1 MFTRWRLA
9 LVVIGSLCWVNHSSA
24 DLITFSQSWP
34 PRRVTAAEAAGGAP
48 ADGRVFE
55 FRVTTDGDILSINTL
70 QLTLGTGV
78 QLYNH
83 SFGEADEA
91 NPPNPALVGLFPA
104 LAADSWIDTPGPTSL
119 LGVKFP
125 GDGVNTTYGDLT
137 NDGPQQDFLFARIT
151 LSPAIESVVARFR
164 GFVSIAGGG
173 GSTVYSQPFDFVTP
187 LDPFPPD
194 VPEPST
200 AALLSGAAGVIGFM
214 RRNRQRSF
222 ALKNSA

>member
-1 MFTRWRLA
+1 MSTRWRLA
-9 LVVIGSLCWVNHSSA
+9 LAVVGSLCWGDHSSA

-70 QLTLGTGV
+70 QLALGSGV

-91 NPPNPALVGLFPA
+91 NPPNAALVGLFPA
-104 LAADSWIDTPGPTSL
+104 LAADSWIDTPGVTSL
-119 LGVKFP
+119 LGVKLP
-125 GDGVNTTYGDLT
+125 GDGLNTTYGDLT
-137 NDGPQQDFLFARIT
+137 NDGPQQDFLFAHIT
-151 LSPAIESVVARFR
+151 VSPAVQHVNLSFSGV
-164 GFVSIAGGG
+164 VSIAGGG
-173 GSTVYSQPFDFVTP
+173 GTTVYSQPFSYITP
-187 LDPFPPD
+187 LTPFPD

-200 AALLSGAAGVIGFM
+200 SALLAAAVGALGFL
-214 RRNRQRSF
+214 RRNRRGSV
-222 ALKNSA
+222 ALKN